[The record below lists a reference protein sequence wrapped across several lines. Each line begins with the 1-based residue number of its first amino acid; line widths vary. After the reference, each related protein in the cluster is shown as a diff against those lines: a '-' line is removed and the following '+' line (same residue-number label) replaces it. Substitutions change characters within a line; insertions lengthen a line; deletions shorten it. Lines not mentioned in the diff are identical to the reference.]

1 MRNPEGNLALYAE
14 REFAEFAVVK
24 AVMVSDE
31 HELGILDIGAQVER
45 GVLGSKPF
53 RDFGVCKEEHVLDA
67 FFVNRVERKVQRR
80 DNGIVC
86 KREAHDLE
94 AVFVEDRRLAG
105 IVAQVV
111 DGHLLCHA
119 TDRLYRLGVRAAT
132 QVEGSIEIE
141 YYSFYRGFHANQYSI
156 FFIFRRMKTPDSRF
170 YCPLITVGNI
180 TLDENESTHAVRV
193 CRACVGDVLQL
204 SDGVGHFA
212 DAIIEVANAKACV
225 VRVDSVIEAERPRPK
240 VSLGIA
246 CLKDDALEEVVFHAA
261 QTEIDKIIFLR
272 TDFSQEPKNSDL
284 KKTVRRAELKSLVSL
299 KQSKKA
305 WMTNIEGPV
314 EFDKWL
320 EGYNGDLILCDIDGE
335 RQLDLSGSGAN
346 ENATPI
352 TLLVGPEGGFS
363 PREIEAIKTFR
374 NGKVHLLNLGN
385 TRLRARTAA
394 IIALGKIL

>member
-1 MRNPEGNLALYAE
+1 
-14 REFAEFAVVK
+14 
-24 AVMVSDE
+24 
-31 HELGILDIGAQVER
+31 
-45 GVLGSKPF
+45 
-53 RDFGVCKEEHVLDA
+53 
-67 FFVNRVERKVQRR
+67 
-80 DNGIVC
+80 
-86 KREAHDLE
+86 
-94 AVFVEDRRLAG
+94 
-105 IVAQVV
+105 
-111 DGHLLCHA
+111 
-119 TDRLYRLGVRAAT
+119 
-132 QVEGSIEIE
+132 
-141 YYSFYRGFHANQYSI
+141 
-156 FFIFRRMKTPDSRF
+156 MKTPDSRF
-170 YCPLITVGNI
+170 YCPLITAGTI
-180 TLDENESTHAVRV
+180 TLDENESSHAVRV

-212 DAIIEVANAKACV
+212 DAVIEVADAKACV
-225 VRVDSVIEAERPRPK
+225 VRVDTVIESERARPK

-305 WMTNIEGPV
+305 WMTAIEGPV

-320 EGYNGDLILCDIDGE
+320 ASYQGDLILCDIDGE
-335 RQLDLSGSGAN
+335 RQLNLSGGGSGAN
-346 ENATPI
+346 EDAAPI

-363 PREIEAIKTFR
+363 PREIEAIKTFQ

>member
-1 MRNPEGNLALYAE
+1 
-14 REFAEFAVVK
+14 
-24 AVMVSDE
+24 
-31 HELGILDIGAQVER
+31 
-45 GVLGSKPF
+45 
-53 RDFGVCKEEHVLDA
+53 
-67 FFVNRVERKVQRR
+67 
-80 DNGIVC
+80 
-86 KREAHDLE
+86 
-94 AVFVEDRRLAG
+94 
-105 IVAQVV
+105 
-111 DGHLLCHA
+111 
-119 TDRLYRLGVRAAT
+119 
-132 QVEGSIEIE
+132 
-141 YYSFYRGFHANQYSI
+141 
-156 FFIFRRMKTPDSRF
+156 MKTPDSRF
-170 YCPLITVGNI
+170 YCPLITIGTI

-212 DAIIEVANAKACV
+212 DAVIEVADAKACV
-225 VRVDSVIEAERPRPK
+225 VRVDTVIESERPRPK

-261 QTEIDKIIFLR
+261 QTEIDKIVFLR

-305 WMTNIEGPV
+305 WMTAIEGPV

-320 EGYNGDLILCDIDGE
+320 ASYQGDLILCDIDGD
-335 RQLDLSGSGAN
+335 RQLNLSGGSGAN
-346 ENATPI
+346 ENTAPI

-363 PREIEAIKTFR
+363 PREIEAIKTFQ

-394 IIALGKIL
+394 IIALGKNL

>member
-1 MRNPEGNLALYAE
+1 
-14 REFAEFAVVK
+14 
-24 AVMVSDE
+24 
-31 HELGILDIGAQVER
+31 
-45 GVLGSKPF
+45 
-53 RDFGVCKEEHVLDA
+53 
-67 FFVNRVERKVQRR
+67 
-80 DNGIVC
+80 
-86 KREAHDLE
+86 
-94 AVFVEDRRLAG
+94 
-105 IVAQVV
+105 
-111 DGHLLCHA
+111 
-119 TDRLYRLGVRAAT
+119 
-132 QVEGSIEIE
+132 
-141 YYSFYRGFHANQYSI
+141 
-156 FFIFRRMKTPDSRF
+156 MKTPDSRF
-170 YCPLITVGNI
+170 YCPLITAGTI
-180 TLDENESTHAVRV
+180 TLDENESSHAVRV

-212 DAIIEVANAKACV
+212 DAVIEVADAKACV
-225 VRVDSVIEAERPRPK
+225 VRVDTVIESERARPK

-305 WMTNIEGPV
+305 WMTAIEGPV

-320 EGYNGDLILCDIDGE
+320 ASYQGDLILCDIYGE
-335 RQLDLSGSGAN
+335 RQLNLSGGGSGAN
-346 ENATPI
+346 ENTAPI

-363 PREIEAIKTFR
+363 PREIEAIKTFQ

>member
-1 MRNPEGNLALYAE
+1 
-14 REFAEFAVVK
+14 
-24 AVMVSDE
+24 
-31 HELGILDIGAQVER
+31 
-45 GVLGSKPF
+45 
-53 RDFGVCKEEHVLDA
+53 
-67 FFVNRVERKVQRR
+67 
-80 DNGIVC
+80 
-86 KREAHDLE
+86 
-94 AVFVEDRRLAG
+94 
-105 IVAQVV
+105 
-111 DGHLLCHA
+111 
-119 TDRLYRLGVRAAT
+119 
-132 QVEGSIEIE
+132 
-141 YYSFYRGFHANQYSI
+141 
-156 FFIFRRMKTPDSRF
+156 MKTPDSRF
-170 YCPLITVGNI
+170 FCPLIQTGNI
-180 TLDENESTHAVRV
+180 TLDENESSHAVRV
-193 CRACVGDVLQL
+193 CRACEGDVLQL

-212 DAIIEVANAKACV
+212 DAVIEVADAKACV
-225 VRVDSVIEAERPRPK
+225 VRVNHVIEAERPRPK

-305 WMTNIEGPV
+305 WITNIEGPV

-320 EGYNGDLILCDIDGE
+320 ATYQGDLILCDIDGE
-335 RQLDLSGSGAN
+335 RHLDLSGTDD
-346 ENATPI
+346 ATPI

-394 IIALGKIL
+394 IIGLGKIL